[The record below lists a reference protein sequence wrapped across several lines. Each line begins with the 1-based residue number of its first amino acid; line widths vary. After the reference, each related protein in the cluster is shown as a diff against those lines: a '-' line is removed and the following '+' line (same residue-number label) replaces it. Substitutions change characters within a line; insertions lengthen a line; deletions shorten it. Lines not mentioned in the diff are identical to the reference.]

1 MPRHIKMIDDLS
13 IHLRNAGAHRSWF
26 PAHEGTYK
34 HKQNKKNEE
43 PKSHKRYVSGNGSG
57 NCSQE
62 LLGI

>member
-1 MPRHIKMIDDLS
+1 MPRHIKMIDDLG
-13 IHLRNAGAHRSWF
+13 IYLRNSRAYRSGL
-26 PAHEGTYK
+26 PAHESTYK

-43 PKSHKRYVSGNGSG
+43 PKSHKRYISGNGSG